1 MGVEQQL
8 RVERIEWRSG
18 LNNDK
23 RYLLAEISSL
33 SPEIIVRSFG
43 RLGIELTIC
52 WMSLSSLACNKNY
65 LKFST

>member
-1 MGVEQQL
+1 MGVVQQL

-52 WMSLSSLACNKNY
+52 WMSH
-65 LKFST
+65 